1 MIDASTRLICLIG
14 DPVEHSISPL
24 IHNAAFR
31 LMELNYIY
39 LAFRVKKEALNEAVR
54 GLKSLGVMGFNVTIP
69 HKIAI
74 MEYLDEI
81 SEEAIGIGSVNTVVN
96 HKGRLKGYNTDAQGA
111 LNALEDSGFEVR
123 GSVVTILGAG
133 GAGRAVAYGMLKRG
147 ASALYI
153 INRTLERGL
162 ELANRLRQLFSR
174 RIEALPFNLES
185 LREAISHSEILIN
198 CTPVG
203 MYPNIDEIPIPPSL
217 IRKDLIVMDVVYNP
231 LKTRLL
237 REAEKRGA
245 KTVYGIGMLVHQAA
259 LAFKLWTGVEPP
271 VDHMLRVAYSALRR
285 GKGGRNAR

>member
-39 LAFRVKKEALNEAVR
+39 LAFRVKKEALSEAVR

-111 LNALEDSGFEVR
+111 LNALEDSGFEIR

-162 ELANRLRQLFSR
+162 ELANRLR
-174 RIEALPFNLES
+174 
-185 LREAISHSEILIN
+185 
-198 CTPVG
+198 
-203 MYPNIDEIPIPPSL
+203 
-217 IRKDLIVMDVVYNP
+217 
-231 LKTRLL
+231 
-237 REAEKRGA
+237 
-245 KTVYGIGMLVHQAA
+245 
-259 LAFKLWTGVEPP
+259 
-271 VDHMLRVAYSALRR
+271 
-285 GKGGRNAR
+285 